1 MSVATGSRIG
11 TVMIRP
17 GMPSITVPITS
28 RITLQISM
36 KLTGSLATD
45 WIQAAVSCGTLPK
58 ISTQENTAAAATRNS
73 TIAE

>member
-1 MSVATGSRIG
+1 
-11 TVMIRP
+11 MIRP

-28 RITLQISM
+28 RIALQSSM
-36 KLTGSLATD
+36 KLTGSLAAV

-58 ISTQENTAAAATRNS
+58 INTQENTAAAATRNS